1 MELPQTNEEKKEML
15 IEQLLAFG
23 MFKKGE
29 FQLFELPL
37 KELQDEYNKLLET
50 KLKIGEGSM
59 ENEKTNFD

>member
-1 MELPQTNEEKKEML
+1 MELHQTNEEKKEML